1 MNNKIIPG
9 IERFNP
15 MEGFDPYSEYSE
27 VNRLIIIGN
36 GFDLAHGF
44 KTSFK
49 DFIEDYFYSILK
61 NIQNKGKH
69 DDSLI
74 SISYKIDYMYD
85 STPDFGEIKPN
96 LAYVEIKDIL
106 KNKGLI
112 PERESDF
119 LKIIC
124 NDIETKNWVDIE
136 LIYFDLLNKFSN
148 DQKKIKILNNELDF
162 IKKLF
167 KNYLIKEINNNSN
180 FESIRK
186 LDLQFGGLFKKQE
199 SQLNTIKKD
208 VEIKSVCFLNFNYTQ
223 TPEIY
228 FRSYGKI
235 EVNHIQIHGSLE
247 GDDKNS
253 QGLVFGFGDELDEE
267 YLKFENLRNDEL
279 FEHIKSF
286 KYLQFQNYRNLLE
299 FIESGPFQVHTYGHS
314 LGLSDRTLLNTIFE
328 NENCISIKIFY
339 HKWEGGDDYE
349 KKTYAI
355 SRHFKSKAS
364 LRSKVVNKEFC
375 EPMGQRPIPK
385 K

>member
-1 MNNKIIPG
+1 MNYTLPTT
-9 IERFNP
+9 ERYSP
-15 MEGFDPYSEYSE
+15 AQEFDPYSEFSE

-36 GFDLAHGF
+36 GFDLAHGL

-61 NIQNKGKH
+61 NVKDELKH
-69 DDSLI
+69 DDPLI
-74 SISYKIDYMYD
+74 SITSGVYFGHLNKDFENYDTNMAYKELRQLMTHK
-85 STPDFGEIKPN
+85 SIK
-96 LAYVEIKDIL
+96 I
-106 KNKGLI
+106 
-112 PERESDF
+112 ERESDF
-119 LKIIC
+119 LKSIY

-136 LIYFDLLNKFSN
+136 LVYFDLLKKCS
-148 DQKKIKILNNELDF
+148 DDKQKIKAINKELDF
-162 IKKLF
+162 LKRLLKEYLEKEYH
-167 KNYLIKEINNNSN
+167 KNPTITQ
-180 FESIRK
+180 IRK
-186 LDLQFGGLFKKQE
+186 LDLQFGELFKKQDA
-199 SQLNTIKKD
+199 QLNTIKNNL
-208 VEIKSVCFLNFNYTQ
+208 EIKSICVLNFNYTH

-228 FRSYGKI
+228 LRYNGKI

-247 GDDKNS
+247 GDDINS
-253 QGLVFGFGDELDEE
+253 QGLIFGFGDELDEE

-286 KYLQFQNYRNLLE
+286 KYLQFQNYRKLLE
-299 FIESGPFQVHTYGHS
+299 FIEGRPFQVHLYGHS
-314 LGLSDRTLLNTIFE
+314 LGLSDRTLLNTVFE

-339 HKWEGGDDYE
+339 HKYDEGDDFE
-349 KKTYAI
+349 QKTHAI